1 MTDEGSRAGAELDA
15 AAVLDD
21 EAAKFSSLRML
32 SEYFQSRKLQQHNQ
46 PQQPVSPHHTSQ
58 YNPSLLSYRT
68 NTQHPLISTEEEPL
82 THPHINVDNLNTNT
96 NLSNYPV
103 HTLHHHASYATIPT
117 AIILGTPEATNNHH
131 NSSTNLMS
139 IPEDTSVNGTL
150 PSDQYLMNT
159 YTTINKDNILSFE
172 TSTSGSTFSSV
183 LQPHPTIPPTRVATN
198 ILPQE
203 NVSTLQTVTTD
214 VSNTLLPN
222 ISTTASLTTTM
233 NGNNNT
239 DNNTIPTLLPSP
251 SKTIFTTLAGQPVS
265 TIVPPPIPTQPT
277 PVLLPT
283 RVGGDKIQWLE
294 LDVTSP
300 AAFQRISL
308 GTDMLSE
315 EGKAACESIYR
326 AMQLRNKHFT
336 CRKPDYYMGC
346 YTNEDVTTSNNSS
359 HSNVNSPT
367 KNIHHTSSSEKI
379 TSPRH
384 GNNGEHHHHG
394 HRHNSI
400 LNLPSVP
407 SSPKP
412 VPPDVNSSNYVP
424 PAELPKSPQ
433 IQKLFYRRRPSPKF
447 APFTLP
453 MLPKADFEYKMV
465 DGVVQVYHKIKPT
478 VGPSSSG
485 SPPSSLNIRTP
496 SIGLDVDGLHSPIGG
511 YHPSDT
517 TPNISSVSRQNIFP
531 VPTWT
536 EFAQDYEELLK
547 IIHSP
552 PVKTFAFRRLELLA
566 ARFGLHVQ
574 LNAERESHEQKVVP
588 HRDFYNVRKCDTHV
602 HHSAAMNQ
610 KHLLRFIK
618 SKLKKEGDTVV
629 IRRDGKDLTLAQ
641 VFESLNLTAY
651 DLSIDTLDMH
661 ADWSTFHRFD
671 RFNNKYNPVGV
682 SRLREI
688 FLKTDNYLCGR
699 FLAEITREIFDDLET
714 SKYQLAEYRLSI
726 YGRSPTE
733 WRKLA
738 AWIVN
743 NHLAAPQVRWMI
755 QVPRLYETYMQAG
768 QIKSFQDMLDNIFL
782 PLFEVTID
790 PSVDP
795 LLHQF
800 LGIVCGIDSV
810 DDESRMEPVTMEELP
825 IPSLYNKPEQPPYHY
840 WTFYLAQNL
849 AVLNKLRALRGLTQ
863 FSFRPHC
870 GEAGNVEHLASGFL
884 TVESINHGINL
895 RRSPVLQYLYYL
907 TQIGIAMSP
916 LSNNRLFL
924 QYTKNPFQEFFYKGL
939 NVSLSTDDP
948 LMLSYTKEP
957 LLEEYAVAT
966 QVWRLS
972 SADMCEIARNSVLQ
986 CGWEYPW
993 KAHFLGP
1000 NYAEPGPD
1008 GNDVHYT
1015 NVPHIRLQY
1024 RIETLR
1030 TELELIHK
1038 GVTSRHAMLHRVP
1051 SSMAWVGPS
1060 ASTFLATNGNSVV
1073 RSQSNNNYVLS
1084 MMNNNKDTTNIVGN
1098 SSTVMNTTTNTNN
1111 NGTNTNESTTKPT
1124 VTTNSNEDTSSL
1136 RPMIVNHNLRV

>member
-1 MTDEGSRAGAELDA
+1 MAHDEGSRAGAELDA

-32 SEYFQSRKLQQHNQ
+32 SEYFQSRKHQQQNNSQGQQHYHAGPDGLPISSSGLSATNSLVHSGL
-46 PQQPVSPHHTSQ
+46 PTDEDLSKHPSIPTNGHPPYS
-58 YNPSLLSYRT
+58 SLLSTHDEHSIYNPLSSSGGGGGYPPSLSLVSRT
-68 NTQHPLISTEEEPL
+68 QLVHHPSM
-82 THPHINVDNLNTNT
+82 
-96 NLSNYPV
+96 
-103 HTLHHHASYATIPT
+103 ATIPT
-117 AIILGTPEATNNHH
+117 AVILGTPDALISNNGGSTKDLLLTIPENTTTSTISSVVVPPPSLLSTRTATGKITSEETNNA
-131 NSSTNLMS
+131 
-139 IPEDTSVNGTL
+139 TL
-150 PSDQYLMNT
+150 PP
-159 YTTINKDNILSFE
+159 
-172 TSTSGSTFSSV
+172 STVGGGPTV
-183 LQPHPTIPPTRVATN
+183 TIPPS
-198 ILPQE
+198 PPKQ
-203 NVSTLQTVTTD
+203 LQQ
-214 VSNTLLPN
+214 
-222 ISTTASLTTTM
+222 I
-233 NGNNNT
+233 
-239 DNNTIPTLLPSP
+239 
-251 SKTIFTTLAGQPVS
+251 
-265 TIVPPPIPTQPT
+265 T

-283 RVGGDKIQWLE
+283 RIGGDKIEWLE
-294 LDVTSP
+294 LNVSSP

-326 AMQLRNKHFT
+326 AIQLRNKHFV
-336 CRKPDYYMGC
+336 CRKPDYYMGS
-346 YTNEDVTTSNNSS
+346 YTIDEGTTTVSTGSYGSLNTLLSS
-359 HSNVNSPT
+359 PHKNGINSPHHSG
-367 KNIHHTSSSEKI
+367 HHT
-379 TSPRH
+379 
-384 GNNGEHHHHG
+384 HH
-394 HRHNSI
+394 RQNSI
-400 LNLPSVP
+400 LNLNASVP
-407 SSPKP
+407 SSPKAGLP
-412 VPPDVNSSNYVP
+412 DNANMHNVPYIP
-424 PAELPKSPQ
+424 PPELPKSPLLE
-433 IQKLFYRRRPSPKF
+433 KLFHRRRPSPKF
-447 APFTLP
+447 TPFTLP
-453 MLPKADFEYKMV
+453 ILPKAEYEYDMV
-465 DGVVQVYHKIKPT
+465 DGVVQVYHKQLKPLP
-478 VGPSSSG
+478 VPSSLLLSSAG
-485 SPPSSLNIRTP
+485 TSPVQQLNIRTP
-496 SIGLDVDGLHSPIGG
+496 SIGLDVDGLHSPSGG
-511 YHPSDT
+511 YNVPLTDEASLIHP
-517 TPNISSVSRQNIFP
+517 PKHNIFP

-536 EFAQDYEELLK
+536 EFSKDYEELLK

-618 SKLKKEGDTVV
+618 NKLKKESETIV

-661 ADWSTFHRFD
+661 ADWTTFHRFD
-671 RFNNKYNPVGV
+671 RFNNKYNPVGA

-699 FLAEITREIFDDLET
+699 FLAEITREIFDDLEA

-738 AWIVN
+738 SWIVN
-743 NHLAAPQVRWMI
+743 NRLASPTVRWMI
-755 QVPRLYETYMQAG
+755 QIPRLYETYMQAG

-810 DDESRMEPVTMEELP
+810 DDESRVEPASIEEYP
-825 IPSLYNKPEQPPYHY
+825 IPALYTKPEQPPYHY
-840 WTFYLAQNL
+840 WTFYLAQNI

-884 TVESINHGINL
+884 TAESINHGINL

-924 QYTKNPFQEFFYKGL
+924 EYTKNPFQDFFQKGL

-993 KAHFLGP
+993 KAHYLGP
-1000 NYAEPGPD
+1000 DYAEPGPE

-1024 RIETLR
+1024 RLETLR
-1030 TELELIHK
+1030 TEQDLIHK
-1038 GVTSRHAMLHRVP
+1038 GVTSRHAVLHRVP
-1051 SSMAWVGPS
+1051 SNLNWVGPS
-1060 ASTFLATNGNSVV
+1060 ASTFFATTGNTVV
-1073 RSQSNNNYVLS
+1073 RSATDNHFILSTTMTTENNNS
-1084 MMNNNKDTTNIVGN
+1084 SSSRGKSTNIGSSNAATMNSNGNNVPSTRPVSGNDPTITTGTTNGGTSI
-1098 SSTVMNTTTNTNN
+1098 TNT
-1111 NGTNTNESTTKPT
+1111 STKPPSSS
-1124 VTTNSNEDTSSL
+1124 VEPSPSNL
-1136 RPMIVNHNLRV
+1136 KPMIVNNNIRRNSNSKK